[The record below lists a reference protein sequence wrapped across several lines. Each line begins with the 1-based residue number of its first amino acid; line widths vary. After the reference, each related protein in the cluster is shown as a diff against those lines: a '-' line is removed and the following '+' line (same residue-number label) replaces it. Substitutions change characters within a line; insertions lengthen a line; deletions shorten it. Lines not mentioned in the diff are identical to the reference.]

1 MTLPSRKGKA
11 KRRQHTYRRP
21 KTAEGARLRTYSRC
35 PQCGKWCF
43 AARADA
49 EAAVRVVHPGATM
62 RFYRCGASWHYT
74 SMTAFQVEE
83 IRVRR
88 AEELEEYYPGE
99 QYDYPEETAC

>member
-1 MTLPSRKGKA
+1 
-11 KRRQHTYRRP
+11 
-21 KTAEGARLRTYSRC
+21 
-35 PQCGKWCF
+35 
-43 AARADA
+43 
-49 EAAVRVVHPGATM
+49 M